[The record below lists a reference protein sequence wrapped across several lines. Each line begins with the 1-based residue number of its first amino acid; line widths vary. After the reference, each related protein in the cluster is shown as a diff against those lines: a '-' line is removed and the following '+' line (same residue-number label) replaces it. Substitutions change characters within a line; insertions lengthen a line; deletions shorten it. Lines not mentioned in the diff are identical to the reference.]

1 MEMQSLWKKVEIPS
15 NFFTHI
21 AMKFDNLFITVEF
34 FTIFW
39 AAWKVPA
46 RRSAAILN
54 RRGNTGI
61 GGSVAAARV
70 RLERYILWKK
80 QPTFCCYRT
89 GFLYNSL
96 VASYSYRVIRAS
108 PEGGRAPEGGK
119 RPCGRWTIVGPEG
132 KHATFGGFILQS
144 INQRGNER

>member
-1 MEMQSLWKKVEIPS
+1 MEMQSLWKKVEIPL

-21 AMKFDNLFITVEF
+21 AMKFDNLFVKVGF
-34 FTIFW
+34 FFD
-39 AAWKVPA
+39 P
-46 RRSAAILN
+46 RGRMEGPGPPQAAILN

-89 GFLYNSL
+89 GFWYNSL
-96 VASYSYRVIRAS
+96 VTSYSYRVIRAS

-119 RPCGRWTIVGPEG
+119 RPCGRWTTVGPEG
-132 KHATFGGFILQS
+132 KHATFGGFIL
-144 INQRGNER
+144 NQ